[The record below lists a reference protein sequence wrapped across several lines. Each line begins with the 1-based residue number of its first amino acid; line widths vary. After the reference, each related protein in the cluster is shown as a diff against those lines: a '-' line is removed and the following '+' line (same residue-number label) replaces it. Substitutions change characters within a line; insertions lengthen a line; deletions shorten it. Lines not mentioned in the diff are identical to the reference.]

1 MKSSA
6 LAIISVSSL
15 WISRENN
22 WKSNTATSFF
32 SNAAYRQVTWL
43 NEEGRE
49 SKPFIIQPTN
59 DNALL
64 VRQHNKYHLIFSL
77 KSIYSSKP

>member
-1 MKSSA
+1 MQQHF
-6 LAIISVSSL
+6 
-15 WISRENN
+15 
-22 WKSNTATSFF
+22 FF

-49 SKPFIIQPTN
+49 SKPFIIQQTN
-59 DNALL
+59 DDALL